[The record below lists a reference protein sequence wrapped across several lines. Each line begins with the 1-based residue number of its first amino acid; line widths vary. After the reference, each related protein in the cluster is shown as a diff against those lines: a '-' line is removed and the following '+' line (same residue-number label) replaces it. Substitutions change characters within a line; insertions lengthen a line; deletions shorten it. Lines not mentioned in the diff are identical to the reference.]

1 MLDPSA
7 DTLDIDILVL
17 PETNLILVAS
27 VIEPLRAA
35 NRISGQDLYRWR
47 IFSPDGA
54 PVETRSRIPV
64 SIWGGLFT
72 LALLGMASL
81 GYQAGLAATQ
91 RSPAMLGMVLAF
103 AGVLFLIADLDRG
116 REGFLMVSQEA
127 MTDLQRTMQPV
138 KAP

>member
-35 NRISGQDLYRWR
+35 NRISGQSLYRWR

-54 PVETRSRIPV
+54 PVETRSCTCGPAEPTP
-64 SIWGGLFT
+64 SI
-72 LALLGMASL
+72 
-81 GYQAGLAATQ
+81 
-91 RSPAMLGMVLAF
+91 
-103 AGVLFLIADLDRG
+103 
-116 REGFLMVSQEA
+116 
-127 MTDLQRTMQPV
+127 
-138 KAP
+138 

>member
-1 MLDPSA
+1 MTIRETGDHAPDMLDPSS

-54 PVETRSRIPV
+54 PIETRSRIPV
-64 SIWGGLFT
+64 PVDGVFLPERETG
-72 LALLGMASL
+72 
-81 GYQAGLAATQ
+81 
-91 RSPAMLGMVLAF
+91 PAILKT
-103 AGVLFLIADLDRG
+103 
-116 REGFLMVSQEA
+116 A
-127 MTDLQRTMQPV
+127 MN
-138 KAP
+138 